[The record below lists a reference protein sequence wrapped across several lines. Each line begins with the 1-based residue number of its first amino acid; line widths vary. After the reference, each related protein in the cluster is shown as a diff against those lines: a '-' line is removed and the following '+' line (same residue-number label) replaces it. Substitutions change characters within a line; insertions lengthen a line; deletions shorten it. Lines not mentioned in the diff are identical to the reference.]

1 MKFKPED
8 LYSSPNKLASHY
20 SKFNVENRMLFTGH
34 SHQAWPDCGFEA
46 QQEAWIDAANLV
58 DDKWG
63 KAFEK
68 AEEVKA
74 GYSKLLDDKSGHI
87 TIAIST
93 HDLLLKLISALPL
106 RDRPRIVTTDGEF
119 HSIRRQL
126 DRLSEE
132 GIEVIK
138 VPSLPVT
145 EVVEKIIAS
154 CSPLK
159 AEKTAAIYVSSVF
172 FNSGFILPGLNV
184 LAEFCDKSDI
194 TLIIDAYHHLNV
206 VPFSVEENK
215 LQNTFIVGGG
225 YKYCQLGEGNAF
237 LRFPK
242 DSSLRPVITGWFS
255 EFSVMAAKKKPGEIL
270 YGEKGDLFAG
280 ATYDPTSNY
289 RGARVFKFFNEM
301 NLTPEFLR
309 KISQHQ
315 IGLLIEEFDK
325 LDLNENFIKRDTSVS
340 LNSIGGFMVLYSDY
354 AGEISVKLKERNV
367 WTDYRGNVLRFG
379 PAPYIP
385 DEQIKGAMKILGQI
399 VRDF

>member
-1 MKFKPED
+1 
-8 LYSSPNKLASHY
+8 
-20 SKFNVENRMLFTGH
+20 
-34 SHQAWPDCGFEA
+34 
-46 QQEAWIDAANLV
+46 
-58 DDKWG
+58 
-63 KAFEK
+63 
-68 AEEVKA
+68 
-74 GYSKLLDDKSGHI
+74 
-87 TIAIST
+87 
-93 HDLLLKLISALPL
+93 
-106 RDRPRIVTTDGEF
+106 
-119 HSIRRQL
+119 
-126 DRLSEE
+126 
-132 GIEVIK
+132 VIK

-145 EVVEKIIAS
+145 EVVEKIIAA

-159 AEKTAAIYVSSVF
+159 AEKISAVYLSSVF
-172 FNSGFILPGLNV
+172 FNSGLILPDLNV
-184 LAEFCDKSDI
+184 LAEFCDKSDM

-242 DSSLRPVITGWFS
+242 DCSLRPVITGWFS
-255 EFSVMAAKKKPGEIL
+255 EFSVMSAKKKPGEIL

-289 RGARVFKFFNEM
+289 RGARVFKFFDEM

-309 KISQHQ
+309 KISKHQ
-315 IGLLIEEFDK
+315 ISLLIEEFDK
-325 LDLNENFIKRDTSVS
+325 LDLNKNFIKRDTSVS

-354 AGEISVKLKERNV
+354 AGEISDKLKKRNV

-385 DEQIKGAMKILGQI
+385 DEQIKGAMRILGLI
-399 VRDF
+399 VKDF